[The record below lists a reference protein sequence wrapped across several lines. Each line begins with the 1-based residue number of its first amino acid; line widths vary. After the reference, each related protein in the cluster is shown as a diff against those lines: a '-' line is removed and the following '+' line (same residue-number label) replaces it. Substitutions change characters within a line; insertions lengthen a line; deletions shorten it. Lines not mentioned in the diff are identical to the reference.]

1 MEELKRWAF
10 SVAATVVFGTVAET
24 ALPGGDYK
32 KYIHLALGL
41 VLLLNLAAPII
52 GFVSDGG
59 ALLGEYAAEFDAAV
73 QSTETDAAETE
84 KMQKSEI
91 AKIYK
96 STLESR
102 IAAEIKSACGTAPIS
117 VSVETDEGDECG
129 APTRVTVSMP
139 KGAARNAEAADA
151 AAKITGL
158 TPDKIILEE
167 T

>member
-1 MEELKRWAF
+1 MEEFKRWAF

-24 ALPGGDYK
+24 AMPEGDYK
-32 KYIHLALGL
+32 KYIHLVLGL

-52 GFVSDGG
+52 GLVSDGG
-59 ALLGEYAAEFDAAV
+59 ALLGEYVAEFDAAV
-73 QSTETDAAETE
+73 QSSETDAAEIE
-84 KMQKSEI
+84 SMQKSEI
-91 AKIYK
+91 AEIYK

-102 IAAEIKSACGTAPIS
+102 IAAEIESVCGTAPIS
-117 VSVETDEGDECG
+117 VSVETDGEDGCG
-129 APTRVTVSMP
+129 APTLITVRMP
-139 KGAARNAEAADA
+139 KGAPKKADAVGA